1 MGRIIQVKDESHSP
15 SKIGLVFAGGGGKGA
30 YQVGVWKAIQEYELD
45 QRITAV
51 SGTSVG
57 ALNGVLFASSSVDR
71 ARDVWLNISP
81 DKILSIDL
89 SSWHR
94 KFHNNFF
101 NIPQSTVELFAG
113 RGVFSRKGLT
123 EIIQQSVHLSLI
135 NTHSMPVYAT
145 AYDAKTR
152 QAHYFLL
159 NRLSD
164 EEKLKALLASAALP
178 FVFDPVNIHNQ
189 TYWDGGLVDNTPITP
204 LYDMGCSTIL
214 VVHLN
219 RMAII
224 DKSKY
229 PDAKIIEIFP
239 KDSLGAFFDGTLDFS
254 PANAQIRMEQ
264 GYRDAKCILEP
275 IYRMMQTQVKLLK
288 KVSEFVQEE
297 EGTFYELKKVLSDR
311 EELKKTLRGVLNE
324 TE

>member
-1 MGRIIQVKDESHSP
+1 MGRLIRASDDGNPS

-30 YQVGVWKAIQEYELD
+30 YQVGVWKAIKEYELD
-45 QRITAV
+45 RHISAI

-89 SSWHR
+89 TSWHR
-94 KFHNNFF
+94 KFQNNLF

-123 EIIQQSVHLSLI
+123 EIIQQSVNLSLI

-145 AYDAKTR
+145 AYDAKKR

-164 EEKLKALLASAALP
+164 DEKIKALLASAALP
-178 FVFDPVNIHNQ
+178 FVFDPVTINNR

-219 RMAII
+219 RTAVI
-224 DKSKY
+224 DESKY
-229 PDAKIIEIFP
+229 SDTKIIEIFP
-239 KDSLGAFFDGTLDFS
+239 KDSLGELFDGTLDFS
-254 PANAQIRMEQ
+254 PANARIRMEQ
-264 GYRDAKCILEP
+264 GYRDAKDILEP
-275 IYRMMQTQVKLLK
+275 IFRMMQTQTKLLK

-297 EGTFYELKKVLSDR
+297 EKTYHELKKILNDR
-311 EELKKTLRGVLNE
+311 EELKKTLRGVLHE
-324 TE
+324 SE